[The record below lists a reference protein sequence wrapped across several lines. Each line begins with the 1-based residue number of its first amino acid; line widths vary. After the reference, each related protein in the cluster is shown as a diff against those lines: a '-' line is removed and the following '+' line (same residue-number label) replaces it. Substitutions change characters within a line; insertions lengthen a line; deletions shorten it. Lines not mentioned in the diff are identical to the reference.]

1 MTTELK
7 KPRKTIAPTPDS
19 PDFLAVVNELDIL
32 SQATTGLAEIEA
44 AANGKLLELITEYKK
59 DYAKF
64 QLAATTAETNLEKL
78 CRAHPEWFSDKKKSI
93 TTPYGKVSFHK
104 STKLVVKDAEATVRL
119 LLAKQALSESQHNL
133 DGVSPVFRAAPY
145 INKIEVPNIEALE
158 VLTDVELDEFLIKR
172 ELKDNFSA
180 TPATVNFGKAVTEA
194 AKTAA
199 N

>member
-1 MTTELK
+1 MTTEIK

-44 AANGKLLELITEYKK
+44 SANGKLLELITEYKK

-64 QLAATTAETNLEKL
+64 QLAATLAETNLEHL
-78 CRAHPEWFSDKKKSI
+78 CRKHPEWFVSAKSI
-93 TTPYGKVSFHK
+93 TTPYGKVSFHR
-104 STKLVVKDAEATVRL
+104 STKLVIKDAEATVRL
-119 LLAKQALSESQHNL
+119 IKAQAALSQSQRAVQ
-133 DGVSPVFRAAPY
+133 GTGAVFEAATY
-145 INKIEVPNIEALE
+145 INTVEVPNVEALE
-158 VLTDVELDEFLIKR
+158 KLDDHELDTFMVKR
-172 ELKDNFSA
+172 ERADNFKA
-180 TPATVNFGKAVTEA
+180 TPTGVNFGKAVTEA

>member
-1 MTTELK
+1 MTTEIK

-44 AANGKLLELITEYKK
+44 SANGKLLELITEYKK

-64 QLAATTAETNLEKL
+64 QLAATTAETNLEYL
-78 CRAHPEWFSDKKKSI
+78 CRKHPEWFVSAKSI
-93 TTPYGKVSFHK
+93 ATPYGKVSFHR
-104 STKLVVKDAEATVRL
+104 STKLVIKDAEATLRL

>member
-1 MTTELK
+1 MTTEIK

-44 AANGKLLELITEYKK
+44 SANGKLLELITEYKK

-64 QLAATTAETNLEKL
+64 QLAATTAETSLEYL
-78 CRAHPEWFSDKKKSI
+78 CRKHPEWFVSAKSI
-93 TTPYGKVSFHK
+93 TTPYGKVSFHR
-104 STKLVVKDAEATVRL
+104 STKLVIKDAEATLRL